1 MNENRIMCPYCM
13 REEIFWGNGIC
24 NLCYEKVGEL
34 EQNRWNS
41 WRKQGYAQLMATA
54 CKIDEEFQ
62 FLEEF
67 WEELSSLEEFHFRRI
82 LCVLEMFEY
91 AEDSWFLPATK
102 QEIQKY
108 KASIQEYVNR
118 KISYDEL
125 THIAKSIPKRNVVM
139 ANAKDSL
146 LYHGLYSE
154 FFSFWCG
161 EEILDWSYSQ
171 YFEIAVANLMGFI
184 SHEVLM
190 AVLKKH
196 FDDILAKPVRR
207 IIGGM

>member
-1 MNENRIMCPYCM
+1 
-13 REEIFWGNGIC
+13 
-24 NLCYEKVGEL
+24 
-34 EQNRWNS
+34 
-41 WRKQGYAQLMATA
+41 MAVA

-67 WEELSSLEEFHFRRI
+67 WEEISSLDEFHFRRI
-82 LCVLEMFEY
+82 ICVLEMFDQV
-91 AEDSWFLPATK
+91 EDSYFLPATK
-102 QEIQKY
+102 EEIRHY
-108 KASIQEYVNR
+108 KDAIKEYVNQTM
-118 KISYDEL
+118 SYDEL
-125 THIAKSIPKRNVVM
+125 TDIAKSIPKRNVVM
-139 ANAKDSL
+139 VNAKDSL

-171 YFEIAVANLMGFI
+171 YFEIAVANLMAFI

-207 IIGGM
+207 IIGDM

>member
-1 MNENRIMCPYCM
+1 MSDNRIMCPYCM
-13 REEIFWGNGIC
+13 REEIFWSNGIC
-24 NLCYEKVGEL
+24 NSCYEKVGEL
-34 EQNRWNS
+34 EQSRWSS
-41 WRKQGYAQLMATA
+41 WRELGYAPLMAVA

-67 WEELSSLEEFHFRRI
+67 WEEISSLDEFHFRRI
-82 LCVLEMFEY
+82 ICVLEMFDQV
-91 AEDSWFLPATK
+91 EDSYFLPATK
-102 QEIQKY
+102 EEIRHY
-108 KASIQEYVNR
+108 KDAIKEYVNQTM
-118 KISYDEL
+118 SYDEL
-125 THIAKSIPKRNVVM
+125 TDIAKSIPKRNVVM

-171 YFEIAVANLMGFI
+171 YFEISVANLMRFI

-196 FDDILAKPVRR
+196 FDDVLAKPVRR
-207 IIGGM
+207 IIGDM